1 MAGGFLSSPGRSAK
15 ARVTPEST
23 SSGFIPSNTSNP
35 SINGEYTPIRS
46 SLASN
51 WPGGRSLFYRFVVKS
66 SSHMSSKARNLT
78 KKSEKKMFGACRQ
91 DHRVPGETAQEIPHS
106 DCMHTLTGPPLRH
119 VPHRERRCIS
129 STRRR
134 HPVVPPP
141 SRSPCLSCW
150 AFYRGCPSLTS

>member
-78 KKSEKKMFGACRQ
+78 KKSEKKCLEHADRTTECPERLRRKSRTATACTLLLGR
-91 DHRVPGETAQEIPHS
+91 HCGT
-106 DCMHTLTGPPLRH
+106 CLTGSVVVYLQLEGAIRLFLHHPDPRVCHAGRFIEVVLR
-119 VPHRERRCIS
+119 
-129 STRRR
+129 
-134 HPVVPPP
+134 
-141 SRSPCLSCW
+141 
-150 AFYRGCPSLTS
+150 